1 MNAIRELVTVLRYQ
15 VDNSGLRR
23 YQEAYREALS
33 RIGTGAR
40 TAREFGAGFVE
51 GAREGFRDVL
61 GAQKTVGRKQE
72 ELVAGMT
79 VAQAKASNAVSR
91 QIRAEANLTA
101 AKTAQLR
108 AQRRLSEE
116 QERGARQA
124 TSQGRELGGIYGR
137 LRGMVSGIVAGVSA
151 ISAARI
157 ADEWASVE
165 GRVGLATNSVQE
177 QKTALEEIYAIAQR
191 ARQEYTATGDLFQKV
206 QRNAKDLK
214 LELAD
219 SLKLTEVIGKT
230 MTIGGGDTGS
240 QQAALMQ
247 LGQALGSG
255 SLRGDELNSIIEQ
268 APRLAE
274 AIAEAFGVRVGELR
288 DLGKAGKLTSKQLA
302 EGLLKQADKINA
314 EFERMPKTFG
324 GAMVVLKNALGR
336 EIASFNKATGA
347 AETFAGAVALVARNL
362 RSVLVVIGL
371 IGASWGLVRLR
382 AALVGAT
389 GSATLLQ
396 AAMVR
401 LRALSMAALWPYL
414 RMAAL
419 LTSLYLIGE
428 DILVWLR
435 GGVSVTGALIGR
447 VEEWQGW
454 IDRIRDGLVW
464 IKDQLGGLD
473 DELGPWVRK
482 WGTIGVLILGLSGPL
497 FRVLQLVFTLGKGV
511 LLLGR
516 GFGLVLRLAW
526 MLVAGL
532 AAIVGWPALLVAA
545 VVTAV
550 AAAGVAIYK
559 HWDDI
564 KKWGA
569 DAWASITASAGAAY
583 DSIVAWIKGIGQSI
597 STWITGKLEEAK
609 SMFSNLAP
617 DWLKTGA
624 SWVGRNVLGVGAADV
639 QRAGAT
645 TASVTVQNNVGGV
658 TVNAPNANPATVA
671 AATQRGVSGALAG
684 ARSSS
689 GSFAVPMVEAM
700 P

>member
-1 MNAIRELVTVLRYQ
+1 MNAIRELVTVLRYT
-15 VDNSGLRR
+15 VDQSGLRK
-23 YQEAYREALS
+23 YQTAYREA
-33 RIGTGAR
+33 IGKI
-40 TAREFGAGFVE
+40 GAGVRNVRDFGLGFVDGVRQGIGE
-51 GAREGFRDVL
+51 VMVSQRAL
-61 GAQKTVGRKQE
+61 NA
-72 ELVAGMT
+72 
-79 VAQAKASNAVSR
+79 AQA
-91 QIRAEANLTA
+91 
-101 AKTAQLR
+101 
-108 AQRRLSEE
+108 
-116 QERGARQA
+116 
-124 TSQGRELGGIYGR
+124 QGTREVQQMGQGYRSIAGVVR
-137 LRGMVSGIVAGVSA
+137 SIVAGVSV

-165 GRVGLATNSVQE
+165 GRVGLATSSVQE

-206 QRNAKDLK
+206 QRNAKDLG
-214 LELAD
+214 LELRQ
-219 SLKLTEVIGKT
+219 SLGLTEIIAKT

-401 LRALSMAALWPYL
+401 LRALSIAALWPYL

-435 GGVSVTGALIGR
+435 GGVSVTGGLIGR
-447 VEEWQGW
+447 VEEWQEW
-454 IDRIRDGLVW
+454 IDRIRDGLAW
-464 IKDQLGGLD
+464 IKDQLGGLN
-473 DELGPWVRK
+473 DELGPWLRK

-497 FRVLQLVFTLGKGV
+497 FRVLQLVFTLGKG
-511 LLLGR
+511 LLFLGR

-532 AAIVGWPALLVAA
+532 AAVVGWPALLVAA
-545 VVTAV
+545 VVAAV

-559 HWDDI
+559 HWDGI

-569 DAWASITASAGAAY
+569 DAWNSITAGAGAAY
-583 DSIVAWIKGIGQSI
+583 DSIVAWIKGIGESI

-684 ARSSS
+684 ARASTA
-689 GSFAVPMVEAM
+689 GVAVPMVEAM